1 MVSVSI
7 ELTNP
12 VRTIVRFSLAGEW
25 TWEEY
30 ARAREEFRT
39 VYDREPGRVDLIVD
53 LSASATVPINA
64 LSHTRQAL
72 SRAHPRLGD
81 VLIVGD
87 DYLRVLLTVFQK
99 MHPGL
104 GGRLTYVPSLDEAR
118 QMLVPDGEQMEE

>member
-7 ELTNP
+7 ELANP
-12 VRTIVRFSLAGEW
+12 ARTLVRFSLIGEW

-30 ARAREEFRT
+30 ARAREEFRK
-39 VYDREPGRVDLIVD
+39 VYDRGAGRVDLIVD
-53 LSASATVPINA
+53 LSTSVTVPINA

-72 SRAHPRLGD
+72 SHAHPRLGD
-81 VLIVGD
+81 VVIVGD

-104 GGRLTYVPSLDEAR
+104 GGRMAYAPSLDEAR
-118 QMLVPDGEQMEE
+118 QRLATGGE